1 MTTNAAAMPSLNVTT
16 SIPFSTMRARK
27 KLIIGC
33 VFQMGATTE
42 AGA

>member
-1 MTTNAAAMPSLNVTT
+1 MTTNAAAMPSLYVTT
-16 SIPFSTMRARK
+16 SIPSRVTRATK
-27 KLIIGC
+27 KLMIGC

>member
-1 MTTNAAAMPSLNVTT
+1 MTTNAAAIPSLNVTT
-16 SIPFSTMRARK
+16 SIPFRVTRATK
-27 KLIIGC
+27 KLMIGC